1 MSASIESTSVNR
13 VLGDWRAIAILLGP
27 ALLVYTLVM
36 LVPIFWSLGY
46 TVFEGNPI
54 TGFEFVGLDNI
65 VALFSDPDIADAL
78 LFTVKY
84 AIVLTIAQVGFGY
97 LLALIYTFWLRNA
110 SSLVRT
116 LVFFPV
122 VLPTVAVALLF
133 QELFK
138 IAPQNGLVNDL
149 LNAVGMA
156 SVDWFASPDS
166 AFLVIILMDL
176 WRSMGFY
183 AVLLYA
189 GLVDI
194 PEELFESAR
203 IDGASGFRL
212 VRHIVIP
219 LSLPILLSSII
230 FSINGT
236 LKVFDSV
243 LALTGGG
250 PGNATTPL
258 TLYMYQT
265 SFLYGEYGYGSTIA
279 LMLTLLCLI
288 VTIFIFRSSR
298 RDLTKG

>member
-1 MSASIESTSVNR
+1 MNR
-13 VLGDWRAIAILLGP
+13 VLGDWRAITILLGP

-36 LVPIFWSLGY
+36 LVPILWSLGY

-54 TGFEFVGLDNI
+54 TGFTFVGFDNL
-65 VALFSDPDIADAL
+65 AH
-78 LFTVKY
+78 LFTDPRVLEALVFTLKY
-84 AIVLTIAQVGFGY
+84 AFVLTVLQVVFGY
-97 LLALIYTFWLRNA
+97 LLSLMYVFWLRRA
-110 SSLVRT
+110 SGLVRT

-133 QELFK
+133 QKLFE
-138 IAPQNGLVNDL
+138 IVPQNGLVNSL
-149 LNAVGMA
+149 LNTVGIP
-156 SVDWFASPDS
+156 SVDWFSSPDS
-166 AFLVIILMDL
+166 AFWVIIMMDV

-194 PEELFESAR
+194 PEETLESAR
-203 IDGASGFRL
+203 LDGASGWKL

-219 LSLPILLSSII
+219 LSLPVLLSSII

-236 LKVFDSV
+236 LKVFDSI
-243 LALTGGG
+243 LALTNGG
-250 PGNATTPL
+250 PGSATTPL

-265 SFLYGEYGYGSTIA
+265 SFTYGEYGYGSSIA
-279 LMLTLLCLI
+279 LLLTILCLI

>member
-1 MSASIESTSVNR
+1 MNR
-13 VLGDWRAIAILLGP
+13 VLGDWRAITILLGP

-36 LVPIFWSLGY
+36 LVPILWSLGY

-54 TGFEFVGLDNI
+54 TGFTFVGLDNL
-65 VALFSDPDIADAL
+65 AKLFTDPRVLDAL
-78 LFTVKY
+78 VFTLKY
-84 AIVLTIAQVGFGY
+84 AFVLTVLQVVFGY
-97 LLALIYTFWLRNA
+97 LLSLMYVFWLRRA
-110 SSLVRT
+110 SGLVRT

-133 QELFK
+133 QKLFE
-138 IAPQNGLVNDL
+138 IVPQNGLVNSL
-149 LNAVGMA
+149 LNTVGIP
-156 SVDWFASPDS
+156 SVDWFSSADS
-166 AFLVIILMDL
+166 AFWVIIMMDV

-194 PEELFESAR
+194 PEEILESAR
-203 IDGASGFRL
+203 LDGASGWRL

-219 LSLPILLSSII
+219 LSLPVLLSSII

-236 LKVFDSV
+236 LKVFDSI
-243 LALTGGG
+243 LALTAGG
-250 PGNATTPL
+250 PGSTTTPL

-265 SFLYGEYGYGSTIA
+265 SFTYGEYGYGSSIA
-279 LMLTLLCLI
+279 LLLTILCLI
-288 VTIFIFRSSR
+288 VTVFIFRSSR